1 MQIARPAG
9 PGSWVHELCA
19 GVAAWSGLPR
29 RRLFTRSSRRQ
40 EIKRTD
46 HKSRR
51 ESFTS
56 AGLSGGAAK
65 TLRAEGTFSETGR
78 GVGKTEEAQAD
89 AQTTQESQT
98 HKQMHMLK
106 KKVPS

>member
-1 MQIARPAG
+1 M
-9 PGSWVHELCA
+9 HELCA

-56 AGLSGGAAK
+56 GLSGGAAK

-78 GVGKTEEAQAD
+78 GAGKTEEAQAD